1 MAGSLIKGNALRKSM
16 APAITGQ
23 ASEKAVLVELKAG
36 SLEFNL

>member
-1 MAGSLIKGNALRKSM
+1 M

-23 ASEKAVLVELKAG
+23 DQVKRPEKAVLVELKAG